1 VTILCLDISSTAT
14 GWATFAGKNLRGF
27 GLIKPRGKDALDRIR
42 DTVVQVLAVVSEE
55 DAQEVYYERS
65 DGKTH
70 RRITKAANLS
80 VLGEAQGSVATALR
94 ISGYPVHAVGT
105 NEWTKGKRKETR
117 ARTVRMMFPAYFEWS
132 AKDKGLDVAD
142 AIGLGV
148 YVLGKLKTQELIAAG
163 TSPRSR

>member
-14 GWATFAGKNLRGF
+14 GWAVFQNHELVKF
-27 GLIKPRGKDALDRIR
+27 GLINARGIDAVDRIR
-42 DTVVQVLAVVSEE
+42 YTVGHMLTVVKMHAP
-55 DAQEVYYERS
+55 DAVYYERS

-70 RRITKAANLS
+70 RRISKAANLS

-94 ISGYPVHAVGT
+94 ISGYPVHAIGT

-142 AIGLGV
+142 VIGLGV
-148 YVLGKLKTQELIAAG
+148 YVLGQLKTQELIAAG
-163 TSPRSR
+163 TRSKA